1 MQIEDD
7 AGPRWRWWRILFAAL
22 AVPIADLLVIT
33 LVVTVYAFKLA
44 FKAQGA
50 PDQARITQFA
60 AQFATS
66 SPVGSWSAEAPTGL
80 HVDSFDRVHS
90 IFGRRRTLQ
99 LALGYSF
106 LLASPPAEVDPPDI
120 IVRHISN
127 HLRIPSDADQRS
139 ELMPIAIPI
148 SCRSPFQSDGDHRS
162 NPRPI
167 SSGRV

>member
-60 AQFATS
+60 AQFGRS
-66 SPVGSWSAEAPTGL
+66 SWPLIAAVLTILAAVWVARQARHAERRHGAAVGIIAGIITTVPGL
-80 HVDSFDRVHS
+80 TLNMQTLGD
-90 IFGRRRTLQ
+90 FGLIVAAG
-99 LALGYSF
+99 LLGG
-106 LLASPPAEVDPPDI
+106 LLVARLNVS
-120 IVRHISN
+120 
-127 HLRIPSDADQRS
+127 RS
-139 ELMPIAIPI
+139 
-148 SCRSPFQSDGDHRS
+148 
-162 NPRPI
+162 
-167 SSGRV
+167 